1 MKSWNTRVLFLPAV
15 LGIVLCAC
23 IKTHPVSKEIYSEA
37 NRQVR
42 LLEER
47 DRSDKVVPQGFEHPW
62 EVDTKALQS
71 LLASVHYQKGIK
83 DMLFRKNKPLR
94 AFPEEELQAMLPH
107 LQKAFSS
114 ATADQYVDFSFIHK
128 KSWTIFQRNYL
139 TDGLLFRKGNNLHC
153 AFRNIAFEE
162 GGAEAEDSYGPF
174 VENPTSKPVHAG
186 WSFVLAEGQKLEY
199 VEKPGLLGS
208 KTYPNWIQL
217 DLSFFLQPSSGDG
230 LKAEK
235 PAAVV
240 PATPVTTP
248 GAEASKGVSKETATL
263 SRKQIEEKLRFLDE
277 IKGQGLIAPASYE
290 EKRQE
295 LLRALEALPPNP

>member
-15 LGIVLCAC
+15 LGTMLFAC
-23 IKTHPVSKEIYSEA
+23 MKIHPVSKEIFREQ
-37 NRQVR
+37 NLQVR

-47 DRSDKVVPQGFEHPW
+47 DHSDKVVVKGFDHPW
-62 EVDTKALQS
+62 EMDTKTLER
-71 LLASVHYQKGIK
+71 LLASIHYQKGIK
-83 DMLFRKNKPLR
+83 HMLFYKNKPLR

-114 ATADQYVDFSFIHK
+114 ATPDQYVDFSFIHK
-128 KSWTIFQRNYL
+128 KSWAIFQRNYL

-162 GGAEAEDSYGPF
+162 GGPGVEDSYGPF
-174 VENPTSKPVHAG
+174 VENPTLKPVHG
-186 WSFVLAEGQKLEY
+186 EWSFVLAEGQKLEY

-217 DLSFFLQPSSGDG
+217 DLSFFLQPSSGEG
-230 LKAEK
+230 LKGEK

-240 PATPVTTP
+240 SPPPVTTQ
-248 GAEASKGVSKETATL
+248 GAEASKGVSKEPVTL
-263 SRKQIEEKLRFLDE
+263 SRKEIEEKLRFLDE
-277 IKGQGLIAPASYE
+277 LHGQGLIAPESYE
-290 EKRQE
+290 EKRKE
-295 LLRALEALPPNP
+295 LLRALEALPPSP